1 VVPGTGYWV
10 LGTGYWVLGT
20 GIGPSPHHFLRS
32 EPSGTLSVS
41 TLLSVRSALFA
52 LVGGGLTVLGF
63 QPFGMGVVVVA
74 GVALFLVGVRL
85 AGSGGQ
91 AVLVGM
97 LYGLAF
103 WGGLMWWLA
112 ELHWTALTL
121 APVQAVF
128 PAALAW
134 WLHRHRQAPAMAWVT
149 LATGG
154 WAVMELLRYRIP
166 VGGQE
171 WGALGYS
178 LAGVAPA
185 RNLASIIGTSG
196 LTVLLAGAG
205 AAVAREVAR
214 ESSRTLRHTV
224 GIGLLATLLLSVAG
238 GIYQPVGDPIPV
250 AIVQGSTPCPFE
262 DCPPNE
268 RLRTFLQHLELTGT
282 IEPGSVRLVV
292 WPESSSGSVNA
303 DPVANPE
310 IGAMVAA
317 EARRLGAWM
326 MIGSDRPL
334 SDTHWVNANVVFDPE
349 GVVVG
354 EYQKQHPVPF
364 GEYVPFRSFFT
375 RLIPE
380 LRRVPRDMIPGEGPV
395 VFDLG
400 GVDLGTVISW
410 EGGFARYARHHAA
423 LGAEVLVVAT
433 NNDSYGPEAPT
444 SDQFMAMTRMRA
456 AELGLPVIHAAVTGK
471 SVLISRSG
479 EFVVEPSRLGDSTV
493 IYGEI
498 APSVGSVYGRTGDL
512 VMVTLAA
519 VGAVTWWR
527 QRSSLVPSPIP
538 QEE

>member
-1 VVPGTGYWV
+1 VKPVV
-10 LGTGYWVLGT
+10 LA
-20 GIGPSPHHFLRS
+20 
-32 EPSGTLSVS
+32 
-41 TLLSVRSALFA
+41 LL
-52 LVGGGLTVLGF
+52 GGGLTVLGF

-91 AVLVGM
+91 AFLVGM

-134 WLHRHRQAPAMAWVT
+134 WLSRQRQAPAMAWVT

-185 RNLASIIGTSG
+185 RNLASVIGTSG

-205 AAVAREVAR
+205 AAVALEVVR
-214 ESSRTLRHTV
+214 GSSRTLRRTAGV
-224 GIGLLATLLLSVAG
+224 GLLAALLLSVGG
-238 GIYQPVGDPIPV
+238 GIYQPAGDPIPV

-310 IGAMVAA
+310 IGAMVAV

-326 MIGSDRPL
+326 MIGGDRPL

-375 RLIPE
+375 GLIPE

-410 EGGFARYARHHAA
+410 EGGFARYARQHAA

-479 EFVVEPSRLGDSTV
+479 EFVVESSGLGDSTV

-498 APSVGSVYGRTGDL
+498 TPSVGSVYGRTGDL